1 MAHEYTITAATK
13 ASGWRITI
21 TETGAGASSEV
32 ELTPALVGKPIP
44 LRGRIMRVKSARSSG
59 TAANMQPTIG
69 TATNPAGATIAYQ
82 ADLTAVAVGVD
93 DAPTDGATYE
103 LSGTSLFL
111 RSKWDAGSDNAGT
124 TVIEIY
130 PGWGRP

>member
-21 TETGAGASSEV
+21 AETEVGASSEV
-32 ELTPALVGKPIP
+32 EITQALLGKPIP
-44 LRGRIMRVKSARSSG
+44 PRGRIMRVKSSRAAG

-82 ADLTAVAVGVD
+82 ADLTAVSVVVD

-103 LSGTSLFL
+103 LSGSSLFL
-111 RSKWDAGSDNAGT
+111 RSKPDAGSDNTIT
-124 TVIEIY
+124 TTIEIY